1 MKVTTRLGAV
11 SLVIGGVLA
20 SASPALADVSIE
32 YSYSGADYTVNGA
45 NGYAIWACDREDDG
59 HAVKGQYYKR
69 SNTSVLVAF
78 TNTKGSPTCYA
89 ANSKTSPIYR
99 HRAVEVVPWSAD
111 DYGAWKYPH

>member
-1 MKVTTRLGAV
+1 MRVTARLGAL
-11 SLVIGGVLA
+11 SFLAGGVLA
-20 SASPALADVSIE
+20 SASPAVANVSML

-69 SNTSVLVAF
+69 SNTSELVEF
-78 TNTKGSPTCYA
+78 TNAKGSPTCYL
-89 ANSKTSPIYR
+89 ANSTTSPIYR

-111 DYGAWKYPH
+111 DYGSWVYPR